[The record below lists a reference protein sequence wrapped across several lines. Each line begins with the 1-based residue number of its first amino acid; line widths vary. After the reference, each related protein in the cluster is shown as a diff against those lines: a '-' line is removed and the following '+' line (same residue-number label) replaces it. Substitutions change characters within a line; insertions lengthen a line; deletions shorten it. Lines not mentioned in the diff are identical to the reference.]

1 MATQHA
7 QRERESERVWKTR
20 IEIGTVMAW
29 YKAGH
34 FKTDAEAR
42 GAFELAYQQGMDGMG
57 ASPADWMG
65 MTKDEFDAWIRSSA
79 LPKRPKR

>member
-1 MATQHA
+1 MD
-7 QRERESERVWKTR
+7 
-20 IEIGTVMAW
+20 W

-57 ASPADWMG
+57 ASTAEWMG
-65 MTKDEFDAWIRSSA
+65 MTNDEYEAWMLFAA
-79 LPKRPKR
+79 LPKR